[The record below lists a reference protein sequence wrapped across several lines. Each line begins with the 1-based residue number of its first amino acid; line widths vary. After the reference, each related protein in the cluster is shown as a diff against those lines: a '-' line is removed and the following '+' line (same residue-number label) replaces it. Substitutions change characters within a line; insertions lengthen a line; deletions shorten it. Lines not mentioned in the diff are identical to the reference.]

1 LPPGRAAAF
10 QGETFPIDLANALAL
25 AGANNLRIRLAR
37 ERVVEAQANLD
48 QARLL
53 WIPSLRA
60 AVGYNKHDGRL
71 QATEGEVIE
80 AGRNSLFVGGG
91 AGLGTHPL
99 TGGAGPSRLQI
110 DLALADAAFE
120 PLVAR
125 QLVRAQAAARTTD
138 VNDTLLAVATAYF
151 DVVEVDGLLANA
163 ESGVAAA
170 REMSEITGSF
180 FREGRG
186 ARSEFDRANAE
197 LAFWRQAA
205 ADSLRQVRARSAELA
220 RLLRLAPGVVLVPA
234 EERPVPIELV
244 DEQMPLEALLAQGFT
259 SRPEL
264 AQQQA
269 LVRAA
274 LERLDQERW
283 RPWLPHL
290 AVGASAGSF
299 GGGPSG
305 QFDNQ
310 GSRNDLD
317 AIAAWELRNLGFGN
331 GVLRRQRAS
340 QMRQARFET
349 SMARDLVAAEIVT
362 ASSDVASYREQ
373 FDIALENVAA
383 ASEALRLTLGRIRQ
397 GEGLPIE
404 LQQAIRARTEAQNAY
419 TRAVSD
425 YNRAQARLLRAIG
438 EPPAP
443 RPAGAGG

>member
-1 LPPGRAAAF
+1 MSTVTADRPVASLPLDRAWMEPVEADPARQASAAEPASEFQVVQAGGDRGDGSAAGSHSAARVQFVLDAPSAAESQAGNDLTDDRPSARRMPGAEAMPGTEARTATPESLPPGRAAAF

-80 AGRNSLFVGGG
+80 AGRSSLFVGGG

-99 TGGAGPSRLQI
+99 NGAAGGPARLFV

-151 DVVEVDGLLANA
+151 DVVEADGLLANA

-205 ADSLRQVRARSAELA
+205 ADSL
-220 RLLRLAPGVVLVPA
+220 
-234 EERPVPIELV
+234 
-244 DEQMPLEALLAQGFT
+244 
-259 SRPEL
+259 
-264 AQQQA
+264 
-269 LVRAA
+269 
-274 LERLDQERW
+274 
-283 RPWLPHL
+283 
-290 AVGASAGSF
+290 
-299 GGGPSG
+299 
-305 QFDNQ
+305 
-310 GSRNDLD
+310 
-317 AIAAWELRNLGFGN
+317 
-331 GVLRRQRAS
+331 
-340 QMRQARFET
+340 
-349 SMARDLVAAEIVT
+349 
-362 ASSDVASYREQ
+362 
-373 FDIALENVAA
+373 
-383 ASEALRLTLGRIRQ
+383 
-397 GEGLPIE
+397 
-404 LQQAIRARTEAQNAY
+404 
-419 TRAVSD
+419 
-425 YNRAQARLLRAIG
+425 
-438 EPPAP
+438 
-443 RPAGAGG
+443 